1 MSKTLQAAAQAD
13 FYDLLQLVYALAGDS
28 IFFKNPSGSIRGTEK
43 PGPNYASRPC
53 PLCVALNTLD
63 SVKGAHFPAGQL
75 IRIEEYE
82 FGDFR
87 FGGSSVLRESSN
99 ECPGWKEF
107 IEVADHPIDYFTY
120 QGQEDLAEKRRLMEQ
135 VLCGT

>member
-13 FYDLLQLVYALAGDS
+13 FYDLLQLVYAVAEPG
-28 IFFKNPSGSIRGTEK
+28 FYVTKSGSIRHAIKHDPRAAT
-43 PGPNYASRPC
+43 NPC
-53 PLCVALNTLD
+53 PLCAALNSLD
-63 SVKGAHFPAGQL
+63 TIKGALFPAGQL

-82 FGDFR
+82 FGDYR
-87 FGGSSVLRESSN
+87 FGGSQVLRESGA

-107 IEVADHPIDYFTY
+107 IAVADHPIDYFEY
-120 QGQEDLAEKRRLMEQ
+120 KGQTELAEKRRLMEQ